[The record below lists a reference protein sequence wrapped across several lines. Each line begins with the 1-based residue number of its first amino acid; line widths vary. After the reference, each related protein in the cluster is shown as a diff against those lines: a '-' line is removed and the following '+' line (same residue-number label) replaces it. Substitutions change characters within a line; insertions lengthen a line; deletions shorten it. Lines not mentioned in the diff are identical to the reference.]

1 MAPFCLFLSP
11 RDACYEI
18 GKITDSKIGRLIRRP
33 WNQYEPDTTSWWLI
47 PSPDWPAYRHGKYYF
62 DWGGDNSILC
72 GLYIEKG
79 LHPRVA
85 SAYKS
90 AKGSRY
96 IMDPSWAW
104 FNLLRDLKNH
114 EIEETFKKAIRDLNL
129 PVDVRV
135 DAGYVHDPGSFDP
148 YAPRFKWDIYLLRF
162 DQNSTQFN
170 LVGARK
176 EGDLLNLL
184 GDVRTFNEL
193 AQTMEEFDKNDWMW
207 LDFFIAFRLY
217 VAKAGVAT
225 GYEGKVWN
233 PYEIW
238 ENFLKHFSSWL
249 I

>member
-1 MAPFCLFLSP
+1 
-11 RDACYEI
+11 
-18 GKITDSKIGRLIRRP
+18 
-33 WNQYEPDTTSWWLI
+33 
-47 PSPDWPAYRHGKYYF
+47 
-62 DWGGDNSILC
+62 
-72 GLYIEKG
+72 
-79 LHPRVA
+79 
-85 SAYKS
+85 
-90 AKGSRY
+90 
-96 IMDPSWAW
+96 
-104 FNLLRDLKNH
+104 
-114 EIEETFKKAIRDLNL
+114 
-129 PVDVRV
+129 VDVRV